1 MRKKGGNRMTYPQEA
16 VAKLK
21 ETNRTLRA
29 EIKRLKKE
37 LKNEGEKIKQLEET
51 LAKNFEHV
59 AELMDNITVEEAI
72 RMAKRKRKKPKPDTK
87 QLIREK
93 YRNIFCGGK
102 KDEA

>member
-1 MRKKGGNRMTYPQEA
+1 MTKKGKRMTYPQEGES
-16 VAKLK
+16 KLK
-21 ETNRTLRA
+21 EANRQLRA
-29 EIKRLKKE
+29 EVRKLKKE
-37 LKNEGEKIKQLEET
+37 LKQQNKQIQQFEET

-93 YRNIFCGGK
+93 YRNIFCNKGEDK
-102 KDEA
+102 

>member
-1 MRKKGGNRMTYPQEA
+1 MRKKGQKMTYPTEA

-21 ETNRTLRA
+21 EANRTLRA
-29 EIKRLKKE
+29 EVKRLKRE
-37 LKNEGEKIKQLEET
+37 LRVEGDKIKQLEDT

-59 AELMDNITVEEAI
+59 AELMDNVTVEEAI

-93 YRNIFCGGK
+93 YKNIFCNK
-102 KDEA
+102 RYDE